1 MEVGLVRVAKV
12 ARTVHQTGGNSII
25 SAIKIKRV
33 GRTKWRSTSPA
44 RILLRCLQWI
54 PYRPAVTPMEE
65 TTMQAR
71 QQYAE
76 SDPRHH
82 TMKIKGMLADT
93 ATHLREDI
101 GKVADPRAQALF
113 ETTREVLNG
122 LVKAYDDFER
132 KNEAAWR

>member
-1 MEVGLVRVAKV
+1 M
-12 ARTVHQTGGNSII
+12 
-25 SAIKIKRV
+25 IKEI
-33 GRTKWRSTSPA
+33 A
-44 RILLRCLQWI
+44 
-54 PYRPAVTPMEE
+54 
-65 TTMQAR
+65 MQDR

-82 TMKIKGMLADT
+82 TMKIKGMLTAT
-93 ATHLREDI
+93 ATHLQEDI

-132 KNEAAWR
+132 KDEQAWR